1 MREATDTV
9 WSFEHWYDEE
19 RHHDAINPEDYTQ
32 ALLDEMEAKRGDM
45 FVWGNESCQVE
56 SIDTATS
63 TINISDPRASN
74 PQDARYGQWEETISD
89 LYTAW
94 KEGDVKPAT
103 LAIA

>member
-19 RHHDAINPEDYTQ
+19 RHHDAIDPEDYAQ
-32 ALLDEMEAKRGDM
+32 ALLDEMDTKRGDM

-56 SIDTATS
+56 SIDTATG

-74 PQDARYGQWEETISD
+74 PQDARYGQWEETISN

-94 KEGDVKPAT
+94 KEGNVKPAT
-103 LAIA
+103 FAIA